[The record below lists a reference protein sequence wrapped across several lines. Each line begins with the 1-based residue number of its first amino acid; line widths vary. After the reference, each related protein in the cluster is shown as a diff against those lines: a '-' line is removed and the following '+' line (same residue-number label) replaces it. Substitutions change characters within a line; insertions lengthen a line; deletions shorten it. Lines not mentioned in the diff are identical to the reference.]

1 VFHHQELGFVQTFQI
16 DQPHSVRP
24 QDEKNTVANAS
35 YLGVPGPSL
44 ETAMARPAA
53 LPSLSGQKQLS
64 LNGQKQRSRVLPV
77 LFARAKT
84 VCALVIALVLLLQ
97 FHSFV
102 YRQMDDEALRY
113 RCVNISRA
121 RQLACSCTQGHGPS
135 C

>member
-1 VFHHQELGFVQTFQI
+1 MCSIIRSSALFKTFQI
-16 DQPHSVRP
+16 DPTRSG
-24 QDEKNTVANAS
+24 ETENNTVANAS

-44 ETAMARPAA
+44 ENAMTRPAT
-53 LPSLSGQKQLS
+53 LPSLSGQKQS

-102 YRQMDDEALRY
+102 YRQMDDEALQY

-121 RQLACSCTQGHGPS
+121 CQLACSCTQGHGPS